1 MNTTLGHKS
10 GRGPNTYSSLVH
22 PIAATLGHNK
32 EGSFRTDDQ
41 ACKVSV
47 LPNIEY
53 VQLLLSSILRT
64 IVSSANVTE

>member
-32 EGSFRTDDQ
+32 EGSFQTDDQ
-41 ACKVSV
+41 ACKVCL

-53 VQLLLSSILRT
+53 VQ
-64 IVSSANVTE
+64 